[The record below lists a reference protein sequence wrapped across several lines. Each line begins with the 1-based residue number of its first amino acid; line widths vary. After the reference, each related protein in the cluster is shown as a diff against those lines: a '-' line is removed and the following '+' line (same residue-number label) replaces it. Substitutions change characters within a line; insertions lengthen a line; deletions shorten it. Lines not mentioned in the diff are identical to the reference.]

1 MRRVYIWCKHVHN
14 SVQNYYFFMCI
25 QLRLLCSIPFGEC
38 LYTVRVN
45 TPLTT
50 AFRLVSSRKTIR
62 CFILCH
68 RLLIRRLD
76 IFVTGLALYMYTIFP
91 CFPCFPNVDC
101 EFPVNTQS
109 ARAIVRAWGRFY
121 ILCVIDDY
129 AVFYMQQYGS
139 GWKNGWPETA
149 AGKMETALLH

>member
-1 MRRVYIWCKHVHN
+1 
-14 SVQNYYFFMCI
+14 MCI

-50 AFRLVSSRKTIR
+50 VFRLVSSRKTIR

-76 IFVTGLALYMYTIFP
+76 IFVTGLALYTPFSHVSHASQMWIVNFP
-91 CFPCFPNVDC
+91 
-101 EFPVNTQS
+101 
-109 ARAIVRAWGRFY
+109 
-121 ILCVIDDY
+121 
-129 AVFYMQQYGS
+129 
-139 GWKNGWPETA
+139 
-149 AGKMETALLH
+149 